1 MNQEY
6 TKDGLLEVERHKIKD
21 VLRGRL
27 NHLNDMKKAYENAHG
42 ELIEAIDNITEYLEA
57 ITEDSEFKV
66 IID

>member
-6 TKDGLLEVERHKIKD
+6 TKNGLLEIERHKIND

-27 NHLNDMKKAYENAHG
+27 NHLKDMKKAYENAYG
-42 ELIEAIDNITEYLEA
+42 ELMEAIDGITEYLDA

-66 IID
+66 IIN